1 MEHRGVRYAIRVGI
15 ARGQWCVAIHRP
27 GDDLPTERIV
37 FGTREEALATARSMI
52 NALLKK
58 STRLKTP
65 AVPEPSWGSP
75 PLAPAECRTK
85 ADECERK
92 AKKATDIEAK
102 QLLLEAAEHW
112 RTLAAQAKRGDG

>member
-1 MEHRGVRYAIRVGI
+1 M
-15 ARGQWCVAIHRP
+15 AIHRP
-27 GDDLPTERIV
+27 GDDLPTERTV

-65 AVPEPSWGSP
+65 AAPEPMAFSP
-75 PLAPAECRTK
+75 ATAAECRVK

-92 AKKATDIEAK
+92 PKKQRMLK
-102 QLLLEAAEHW
+102 PS
-112 RTLAAQAKRGDG
+112 GY